1 MVTEDVSLV
10 LVPARVVLVVVEWTG
25 VVVSPPRATQP
36 LLSVVIFT
44 PLFLRKKTNKHV
56 QIQMSV
62 PNHVGSF
69 GNNGIWHV
77 YELK

>member
-10 LVPARVVLVVVEWTG
+10 LAPARVVLVVVEWTG

-44 PLFLRKKTNKHV
+44 LLFLRKN
-56 QIQMSV
+56 QINMYKYKCLCQITLDHLATMVSGMSM
-62 PNHVGSF
+62 N
-69 GNNGIWHV
+69 
-77 YELK
+77 